1 MKPVLFAF
9 SMAFIFASCKKDIK
23 LMDKRNDC
31 KDCVLTY
38 LNYQGDIDIYTKE
51 SYDISGIK
59 LAVNSPFYNFT
70 FCQYIDYIIRQSD
83 NNTVECN

>member
-1 MKPVLFAF
+1 MKPILFAF

-38 LNYQGDIDIYTKE
+38 LNYQGDIYTKL
-51 SYDISGIK
+51 ISGI
-59 LAVNSPFYNFT
+59 SCQIPFYNFAK
-70 FCQYIDYIIRQSD
+70 QSD
-83 NNTVECN
+83 NTVECN

>member
-1 MKPVLFAF
+1 MKPILFAF

-23 LMDKRNDC
+23 LMDKR
-31 KDCVLTY
+31 
-38 LNYQGDIDIYTKE
+38 NYQGDIDIYTKE

>member
-1 MKPVLFAF
+1 MKPILFAF

-31 KDCVLTY
+31 KDCVVLIGTDF
-38 LNYQGDIDIYTKE
+38 QGNIVTINQDFFYGNGMNQTPGDEY
-51 SYDISGIK
+51 
-59 LAVNSPFYNFT
+59 YNFT
-70 FCQYIDYIIRQSD
+70 FCEYLEYARND